1 MKRLTEVLSTYERQH
16 GPVNYQAH
24 VPVDHPQ
31 PQSQPQRPAT
41 QYASGSSSQPR
52 PAQNDS
58 PRSLHSVHASSFES
72 QVSVSDLPPPSQ
84 LEQEQMMQYF
94 QRQRQ
99 QQDMA
104 MAKQRDIEKQQQ
116 QQRLEQQRLEQQ
128 RLEQQKIEQQQ
139 KLEQQKIQAAARM
152 REQANQQRIERERQ
166 QLLNRQ
172 GHMLEEALTELDQLR
187 EEADQ
192 RERMRRQNPDKRNYR
207 LSADY
212 NQLEQQYGSQQGG
225 SAMSSPQLAA
235 TYDADQQ
242 PRNPSPVDDRDDRP
256 YDPNLVCPKC
266 GKRYRIGEI
275 QRLRRHVLER
285 CRYKDE

>member
-1 MKRLTEVLSTYERQH
+1 MKRLTEVLSTYERQY
-16 GPVNYQAH
+16 GPVNYQGQGVH
-24 VPVDHPQ
+24 VPADRPQ

-104 MAKQRDIEKQQQ
+104 MAKQRDIEQQQQ

-128 RLEQQKIEQQQ
+128 KLEQQKIERQQR
-139 KLEQQKIQAAARM
+139 LEQQKIQAARM
-152 REQANQQRIERERQ
+152 REQAEREK
-166 QLLNRQ
+166 
-172 GHMLEEALTELDQLR
+172 HMADEALLELDQLR
-187 EEADQ
+187 READQ
-192 RERMRRQNPDKRNYR
+192 RERMRQQNPDKRNYR

-225 SAMSSPQLAA
+225 STMGAPQLAT
-235 TYDADQQ
+235 TYDTDQQ
-242 PRNPSPVDDRDDRP
+242 PRNPSPLDGHDDRSCDDRP